1 MNAMRTTTLTAGV
14 PVEIRS
20 GDRHSPNGIN
30 ATSEPERYEVLVLG
44 SGAAGKL
51 MVWTMAREGTSNIFI
66 SQGIG
71 TEYKLFRIWHGL
83 RNYAKPTAIRT
94 GQQEEHS

>member
-1 MNAMRTTTLTAGV
+1 MNAMRITTLSAGA

-30 ATSEPERYEVLVLG
+30 ATSEPERHEVLVLG
-44 SGAAGKL
+44 SGVAGKL
-51 MVWTMAREGTSNIFI
+51 MAWTMARAGTSNIVI

-71 TEYKLFRIWHGL
+71 AEYKLFRIWHDL
-83 RNYAKPTAIRT
+83 RNCAKPTAIRT